1 MEAIPNLKSRFS
13 PSFPHRAAGLQGRLW
28 EGPSERAQDLRSPIP
43 PGRRSAPHGR
53 LQWDLLYPRRRG
65 RSKTR
70 WGRPSVSDSA
80 EKYLVYVA
88 AGFTVFSTAMEKANA
103 VVLEPIMSV
112 EVVAPQEFQGAVI
125 AGVNRRHGVITG
137 QDGGEGYFTLYA
149 DVSPVNINIRGLSP
163 VSPAFS
169 SSFNSNVILFVP
181 TDPTKWH
188 VWLRHRA
195 ALLYWGKFKDIQNLS
210 GNVEEWVQLKFVF

>member
-1 MEAIPNLKSRFS
+1 MEAIPNFKSWFS

-43 PGRRSAPHGR
+43 PGRWSAPHGR
-53 LQWDLLYPRRRG
+53 LQWNLLHPRRRG

-70 WGRPSVSDSA
+70 WGRPSVCFFHLCPIQL
-80 EKYLVYVA
+80 KNYLVYVA

-103 VVLEPIMSV
+103 VILEPIMSV

-137 QDGGEGYFTLYA
+137 QDGGDGYFTLYA
-149 DVSPVNINIRGLSP
+149 DVSPVNINIQCLST

-195 ALLYWGKFKDIQNLS
+195 ALLYWGKFKNIQNLT
-210 GNVEEWVQLKFVF
+210 VR

>member
-1 MEAIPNLKSRFS
+1 MRTPFCLF
-13 PSFPHRAAGLQGRLW
+13 FPF
-28 EGPSERAQDLRSPIP
+28 
-43 PGRRSAPHGR
+43 
-53 LQWDLLYPRRRG
+53 
-65 RSKTR
+65 
-70 WGRPSVSDSA
+70 VSDSA

-88 AGFTVFSTAMEKANA
+88 AGLTVFSTAMEKANA
-103 VVLEPIMSV
+103 VILEPIMSV

-149 DVSPVNINIRGLSP
+149 DVSPVNINIQCLSQ

-181 TDPTKWH
+181 TDPTK
-188 VWLRHRA
+188 
-195 ALLYWGKFKDIQNLS
+195 
-210 GNVEEWVQLKFVF
+210 